1 MDFKDIIGHE
11 KIIQTLKNSIEKDTI
26 SHAYLFQGEEGIGKK
41 KLSYAFSKALL
52 CLDPEVKPCNTC
64 SACKRFDSGSNPDF
78 FHIEAEKGLIKV
90 KAIED
95 IQSQMNTA
103 PLNSNKKVVLIEE
116 AHLMNLTSTN
126 KLLKT
131 LEEPPRFVHIILTS
145 SNPFKLL
152 TTILSRVQI
161 INFFPVPKDQV
172 ESLLISDYGMDKSR
186 AKFITEFTK
195 GAIGKSI
202 DLSQGESLFQR
213 REDILKILDAI
224 ILGDK
229 TKVFYSMDFFQENEE
244 DVDEILD
251 MIVFYFRDLLFY
263 KRMGDTPLIINR
275 DKLNLLSSHSFMH
288 FNKINDIILNIMETK
303 DIIKKNINYKLAIE
317 AMLLNI

>member
-1 MDFKDIIGHE
+1 MDFKTIIGHE
-11 KIIQTLKNSIEKDTI
+11 KIIASLKNSIKNNTI
-26 SHAYLFQGEEGIGKK
+26 SHAYLFQGQEGIGKK

-52 CLDPEVKPCNTC
+52 CQAKEDQPCNSC
-64 SACKRFDSGSNPDF
+64 LACKRFESRSNPDF
-78 FHIEAEKGLIKV
+78 LHI
-90 KAIED
+90 KAIKGIIVLSEIIR
-95 IQSQMNTA
+95 IQDEMRTA
-103 PLNSNKKVVLIEE
+103 PLNSNKKVILIEE
-116 AHLMNLTSTN
+116 AHLMNKEATN

-131 LEEPPRFVHIILTS
+131 LEEPAKFAHLILTS

-152 TTILSRVQI
+152 PTILSRVQL
-161 INFFPVPKDQV
+161 INFFPVPKEKIV
-172 ESLLISDYGMDKSR
+172 SLLINQYGIEEIR

-202 DLSQGESLFQR
+202 DFSQEEFLFQR
-213 REDILKILDAI
+213 REEVLKILDSI

-229 TKVFYSMDFFQENEE
+229 TKIFYSMDFFQENEE
-244 DVDEILD
+244 DIDGVLDIL
-251 MIVFYFRDLLFY
+251 IYYFRDLLFY
-263 KRMGDTPLIINR
+263 KRIGDSPLIINR
-275 DKLNLLSSHSFMH
+275 DKINLLSSHSFMH